1 MRIAEFDP
9 ATDAGMVLACY
20 RIYAAGKPADDPH
33 GPLLA
38 LPFFTGWFQAG
49 WAGHP
54 RETVAACIGSG
65 GVGGSGGSGDS
76 GGWAGA
82 CLLELP
88 GDTNAHL
95 GELTI
100 LVAPGQRRRGLGAE
114 LLRHAAQRARD
125 HGRTL
130 LWGETR
136 GGSAGSAFAAAMGAR
151 AELVE
156 VRRVLELDGIP
167 AGQLAR
173 LRGQAEAAASGYSL
187 IRWTGPVPAEHLDQ
201 VVAVKAAMADAPRN
215 PGEEELRTD
224 AARIRRNEQHA
235 AGQGMRRYSVAARC
249 DRTGELA
256 GLTQVDVDPG
266 NLAWAFQ
273 LDTAVTRAHRGRR
286 LGLLMKTAML
296 DWLARAEPGV
306 RRIQTGNAD
315 SNRHMIAVNAA
326 LGYRIL
332 DTWQSWEIDVA
343 AILAAP
349 PASGNANS

>member
-9 ATDAGMVLACY
+9 ATDAGKVLACY
-20 RIYAAGKPADDPH
+20 QIYAAGKPMDDPH
-33 GPLLA
+33 GPLLT
-38 LPFFTGWFQAG
+38 LPFFAGWFRAG

-54 RETVAACIGSG
+54 RQTVAACS
-65 GVGGSGGSGDS
+65 
-76 GGWAGA
+76 AEGA
-82 CLLELP
+82 YLLELP
-88 GDTNAHL
+88 GDANAHL

-100 LVAPGQRRRGLGAE
+100 LVEPGQRRRGRGAE

-173 LRGQAEAAASGYSL
+173 LHGQAEAAAGGYSL

-215 PGEEELRTD
+215 PGEEVLRTD

-235 AGQGMRRYSVAARC
+235 AAQGLRRYSVAARC
-249 DRTGELA
+249 DRAGELA

-296 DWLARAEPGV
+296 DWLASAEPAV

-326 LGYRIL
+326 LGYQIL
-332 DTWQSWEIDVA
+332 DTWQSWELDVA
-343 AILAAP
+343 AILA
-349 PASGNANS
+349 SLS